1 MTIAAVVVYRV
12 WIKTKVYPND
22 VTAKTILGDVG
33 SILLNSLFIAILNQ
47 IYRIIAKKTTAWEN
61 PRTKTEFQN
70 NLNMKLFIFNFV
82 NNYGSLF
89 YLSYFRG
96 SHVENLPILEL
107 TCLKPLSLV
116 HSFSLTSSHTRRAT
130 LT

>member
-61 PRTKTEFQN
+61 PRTKTEFQS

-96 SHVENLPILEL
+96 SHVKNLPILVMQK
-107 TCLKPLSLV
+107 TII
-116 HSFSLTSSHTRRAT
+116 FSSPILFN
-130 LT
+130 